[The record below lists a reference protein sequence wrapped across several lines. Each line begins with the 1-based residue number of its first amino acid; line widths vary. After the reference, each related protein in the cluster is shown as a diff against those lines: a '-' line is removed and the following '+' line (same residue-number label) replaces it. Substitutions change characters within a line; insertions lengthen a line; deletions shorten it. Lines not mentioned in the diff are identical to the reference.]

1 MAALFSPLLDDLIK
15 NLQTLQGVGRRTAQR
30 MAFRLLEH
38 DREKGARLAEILGR
52 SMREIRECRRCR
64 NFTEQEVCPIC
75 ASVKRAAHHQ
85 LCIVETPSD
94 VAAIEGTEQ
103 YFGQYFVLHG
113 HISPIDGIGPDEIGL
128 PLLEKRFSEEKFEEV
143 ILAMSPGSEG
153 SVTSY
158 YISDIARKYGI
169 RLTSIAHGVPM
180 GGGLEY
186 VDGRTLSVSLKDRK
200 DLE

>member
-1 MAALFSPLLDDLIK
+1 MPPLPELH
-15 NLQTLQGVGRRTAQR
+15 R
-30 MAFRLLEH
+30 
-38 DREKGARLAEILGR
+38 
-52 SMREIRECRRCR
+52 
-64 NFTEQEVCPIC
+64 
-75 ASVKRAAHHQ
+75 
-85 LCIVETPSD
+85 SD

-103 YFGQYFVLHG
+103 FFGQYFVLHG

-180 GGGLEY
+180 GGGLEF

>member
-38 DREKGARLAEILGR
+38 DREEGARLAEILGR
-52 SMREIRECRRCR
+52 SMREIRECRLCR

-75 ASVKRAAHHQ
+75 ASAKRAAHHQ

-103 YFGQYFVLHG
+103 FFGQYFVLHG

-128 PLLEKRFSEEKFEEV
+128 PLLEKRF
-143 ILAMSPGSEG
+143 
-153 SVTSY
+153 
-158 YISDIARKYGI
+158 
-169 RLTSIAHGVPM
+169 
-180 GGGLEY
+180 
-186 VDGRTLSVSLKDRK
+186 
-200 DLE
+200 